1 MPLSLQTSI
10 KSQLSQGKW
19 EKVAKWLYWTLI
31 EAVVGCLSRA
41 LSFHFLSSGLKLIGM
56 NFFKTR
62 EQTHQRACRISSGF
76 LSVEL
81 LMSHWIWTTK
91 PHRNR
96 KTNIALIIHT
106 LSNGTSSMKTSPPAE
121 SAFVNLSFGL
131 PYGNNY
137 SLYYIVVIVFSL
149 FKILC
154 LYLPKYIKRNKNS
167 PTTSNVSLDR
177 FSSKLSYVMPIFTNI
192 HKYIHP
198 DSLQNGIIL
207 YTLIFKLF
215 LKGYIDVQSI
225 SWWTYSLFSI
235 FHWNGY
241 FNIFVHIS

>member
-149 FKILC
+149 SLIQPSSYWFCIPVELWM
-154 LYLPKYIKRNKNS
+154 LQVHFLINPYNFTQLNYPWQRNYCYYSHFPEKERF
-167 PTTSNVSLDR
+167 TS
-177 FSSKLSYVMPIFTNI
+177 FSRS
-192 HKYIHP
+192 HR
-198 DSLQNGIIL
+198 QNL
-207 YTLIFKLF
+207 T
-215 LKGYIDVQSI
+215 
-225 SWWTYSLFSI
+225 
-235 FHWNGY
+235 
-241 FNIFVHIS
+241 